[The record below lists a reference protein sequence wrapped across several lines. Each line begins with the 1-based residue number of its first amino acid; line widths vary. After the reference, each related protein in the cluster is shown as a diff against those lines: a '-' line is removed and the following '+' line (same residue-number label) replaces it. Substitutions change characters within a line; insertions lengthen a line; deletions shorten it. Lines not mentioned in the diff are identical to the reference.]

1 MTNER
6 TQAGRVGKL
15 EFLARKAYF
24 VVRRPRLDRD
34 KANVVQEYSDGWSQ
48 YRTHLAQA
56 RTLADWLRIG
66 GIEDQPAYYN
76 VDGALSYEAFDSA
89 GYYRRM
95 LLDAL
100 RRHFPQARSVTEFGA
115 GVGRNVLFLK
125 REMPDCEVYG
135 YELCTPGVEVA
146 QAAAQKFAV
155 QARYAQLDYLNDPP
169 AKYVFPTT
177 DVGYTMFS
185 LEQLPRQNEQ
195 AVRNILDHVRLG
207 TLHIEPVPE
216 NYPYTL
222 RGLLGRLD
230 HWKVDYLSGFDRAV
244 RKLKLEQV
252 IVERLGS
259 AHNPLMFPSLYV
271 LRKQ

>member
-1 MTNER
+1 M
-6 TQAGRVGKL
+6 QLDAPGKMS
-15 EFLARKAYF
+15 FLARKAYF

-34 KANVVQEYSDGWSQ
+34 KANVLQEYSDGWSQ
-48 YRTHLAQA
+48 YRAHLAQA
-56 RTLADWLRIG
+56 RTLDDWLRIRG
-66 GIEDQPAYYN
+66 VEDQPDYYN

-100 RRHFPQARSVTEFGA
+100 RRYFPQARSVTEFGA

-125 REMPDCEVYG
+125 REAPDWDTYG

-146 QAAAQKFAV
+146 QAAAEKFHLE
-155 QARYAQLDYLNDPP
+155 ARYAQLDYLNDPP
-169 AKYVFPTT
+169 AKYVFPVT
-177 DVGYTMFS
+177 DVAYTMFS
-185 LEQLPRQNEQ
+185 LEQLPRENQL
-195 AVRNILDHVRLG
+195 AVRNMLDHVRLG

-222 RGLLGRLD
+222 RGLLGRVD

-244 RKLKLEQV
+244 RGLALQQV
-252 IVERLGS
+252 IVERLAS

-271 LRKQ
+271 LKKQQS